1 MSHETGATP
10 VFDLERALGS
20 FDDDMGLLLE
30 IAQMYLSE
38 GPSRMEEIRV
48 ALKDS
53 DALAVLQ
60 AAHRLRGS
68 LGALGACLA
77 ADAAQALES
86 LAADGDIHEIAGAV
100 ADLEREVERLRPVL
114 EDLIKREG
122 VG

>member
-10 VFDLERALGS
+10 VFDRDLALGC
-20 FDDDMGLLLE
+20 FDGDMGLLLE
-30 IAQMYLSE
+30 IAQMYLLE

-53 DALAVLQ
+53 DAPAVVH

-86 LAADGDIHEIAGAV
+86 LASDGDIHEIAGAV

-122 VG
+122 AG